1 MNKTAL
7 TAASEDIIPL
17 DPKDSIAE
25 GGERWV
31 FRHPDYSHIL
41 IKMLK
46 RRKTEMFNRWWTF
59 GHLSQRFLPASR
71 YRSTAKQYDEYR
83 RLVMENLFD
92 PGFELP
98 VAHLYGFVK
107 TSLGYGCL
115 TERITD
121 ETGRTAPNL
130 QQRIEAGTFTEADRK
145 GLNRFVARLYDISIC
160 AADMGPAN
168 FVHGYRGASRPASNR
183 VPQWVLVDGFGDR
196 YAITARTY
204 SRRIRLRGMDSRF
217 RKGKKVRGLRW
228 CPEARRFEFEEDDR
242 PAT

>member
-1 MNKTAL
+1 MTKTAP
-7 TAASEDIIPL
+7 SSPDEDIIAL

-31 FRHPDYSHIL
+31 FLHPDYPQVL
-41 IKMLK
+41 IKVLK
-46 RRKTEMFNRWWTF
+46 PRKTEMFDRWWTF

-92 PGFELP
+92 PDFELP

-115 TERITD
+115 TEHITD
-121 ETGRTAPNL
+121 GSGGTALNL
-130 QQRIEAGTFTEADRK
+130 QQRIEAGTFTEADRE
-145 GLNRFVARLYDISIC
+145 GLNRFVERLYDISIC

-168 FVHGYRGASRPASNR
+168 FVYGHRGSGRPGSNGA
-183 VPQWVLVDGFGDR
+183 PQWVLVDGFGDR

-228 CPEARRFEFEEDDR
+228 CSDARQFEFEDGYR
-242 PAT
+242 LIT